1 MLMQGHSPWLMH
13 DQSHHIEV
21 LQGAIFMKQN
31 MKLGLILGRLA
42 ILKKIGD
49 DYEQHC
55 SVRTKRL
62 HKMKLKQYFFS
73 LKKLEK
79 VFF

>member
-42 ILKKIGD
+42 ILKKIGAN
-49 DYEQHC
+49 YQQLLRPVFSCFREQ
-55 SVRTKRL
+55 KNG
-62 HKMKLKQYFFS
+62 FF
-73 LKKLEK
+73 KKAL
-79 VFF
+79 